1 MAKSISVTV
10 AVSQLPLVNCLLI
23 GFKKA
28 DWKKGLGVTYTSME
42 YILKKNGWAHTLEPC
57 WDTFEKLF
65 FALI

>member
-28 DWKKGLGVTYTSME
+28 DWKKGMGVTYTCNFNGIYFEEKWVGTYTGTMLG
-42 YILKKNGWAHTLEPC
+42 YI
-57 WDTFEKLF
+57 
-65 FALI
+65 